1 MSDEQKPIR
10 ASKEV
15 IWHLTCGSC
24 GNYWTYPTMQ
34 MEQDI
39 TKRNFHCPLC
49 GTKSRVELEAPL
61 R

>member
-1 MSDEQKPIR
+1 MSDTPKPIR
-10 ASKEV
+10 VSKEV

-34 MEQDI
+34 MQEDI
-39 TKRNFHCPLC
+39 TKRSFHCPLC

-61 R
+61 D